1 MVERVAVTHRRR
13 RFESFLRSR
22 GSNDGPM
29 KRSWSNGTTAPR
41 HGAEGSSALPG
52 GLRNSGAYEL
62 VGATHGD
69 RGPDGVDARSWPWRS
84 AVRIRSVTRGT
95 LVHRSR
101 RGRRPRRSHK
111 PSDPGSTPGA
121 ATMPVLLGW
130 PSACLV
136 IRSPRVRL
144 SPPARRWCWRSLSG
158 QMRRTRVLPAR
169 DGAVRPSDSAVRSGA
184 HAHRVH

>member
-1 MVERVAVTHRRR
+1 M
-13 RFESFLRSR
+13 
-22 GSNDGPM
+22 
-29 KRSWSNGTTAPR
+29 
-41 HGAEGSSALPG
+41 
-52 GLRNSGAYEL
+52 
-62 VGATHGD
+62 GATHGD

-84 AVRIRSVTRGT
+84 AVRIRSVTLGT
-95 LVHRSR
+95 AVHRSR

-144 SPPARRWCWRSLSG
+144 SPPAPSLAISSLIGSGCCADRDSFSDLDVVGSSPADGCDTCRSSKAEHQTVSSSDLVLRPNQSAGPLRGLGVLHLWSDTAPLTRRWFSG
-158 QMRRTRVLPAR
+158 RTSP
-169 DGAVRPSDSAVRSGA
+169 VRCEERGSFW
-184 HAHRVH
+184 